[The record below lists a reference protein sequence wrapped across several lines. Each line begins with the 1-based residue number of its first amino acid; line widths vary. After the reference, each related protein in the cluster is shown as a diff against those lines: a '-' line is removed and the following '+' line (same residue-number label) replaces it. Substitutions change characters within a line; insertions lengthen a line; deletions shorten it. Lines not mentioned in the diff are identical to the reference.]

1 MFEKATRFKVRF
13 PHKGQCSVEDLWDLG
28 VTALDG
34 IYKTLRGAQKE
45 QDGESL
51 LSEKREDAV
60 LALQVEIVKHIV
72 GVKQAEAAEK
82 KAAVDKRAQK
92 ERIMEIIAKKQD
104 AALEN
109 KSIDELTALVSGL

>member
-1 MFEKATRFKVRF
+1 MFEKATRLKVRF

-60 LALQVEIVKHIV
+60 LALQVDIVKHIV
-72 GVKQAEAAEK
+72 GVKQAEAEAKRLSVEK
-82 KAAVDKRAQK
+82 KAQK
-92 ERIMEIIAKKQD
+92 ERIMELIARKQD
-104 AALEN
+104 EALAS
-109 KSIDELTALVSGL
+109 KSVEELTALVAGL